1 MRQAGRSERRTDGG
15 CGLQL
20 FPPWREEKG
29 PEVLLFFQCSCARQA
44 SFLEVTGPAARLS
57 QSPAHG
63 SPGPAAHPLLPR
75 VHLRLVFRSCGFCC
89 ISGTTGLAAGC
100 DGPRRGLPVGDGGRG
115 ASAPPPMVP
124 MLSAPVL
131 SHTGCGHRPP
141 RQSRPAVRHT
151 RPCSAPLS
159 FLPPSP
165 PGAVAPQPAVLRP
178 DPLRC
183 LHGAR

>member
-1 MRQAGRSERRTDGG
+1 MLLCSPSIVSRSDGTSGSSVTVTRTWKPWARSPPAAPACSLEAGFSFLR
-15 CGLQL
+15 
-20 FPPWREEKG
+20 
-29 PEVLLFFQCSCARQA
+29 VLLHLRDHRVGSWVRW
-44 SFLEVTGPAARLS
+44 SSPRPPGGRWWETGPA
-57 QSPAHG
+57 
-63 SPGPAAHPLLPR
+63 HPLR
-75 VHLRLVFRSCGFCC
+75 
-89 ISGTTGLAAGC
+89 
-100 DGPRRGLPVGDGGRG
+100 
-115 ASAPPPMVP
+115 MVP

-131 SHTGCGHRPP
+131 SHTGCCHRPP

-165 PGAVAPQPAVLRP
+165 PGAVAPQPTVLRP

>member
-63 SPGPAAHPLLPR
+63 SPAPACSLEAGFSFLRVLLHLRDHRVGSWVRWSSPRPPGGRWWETGPAHPLR
-75 VHLRLVFRSCGFCC
+75 
-89 ISGTTGLAAGC
+89 
-100 DGPRRGLPVGDGGRG
+100 
-115 ASAPPPMVP
+115 MVP

-131 SHTGCGHRPP
+131 SHTGCCHRPP

-165 PGAVAPQPAVLRP
+165 PGAVAPQPTVLRP